1 MSRLTAPLLAVAA
14 LLLAGCETVPVSGR
28 SQLILIDDSDISA
41 LAAGEFA
48 KMKKV
53 PNDPR
58 LAKVREI
65 GLKIIAAARPDDSA
79 RVLPTPGRWEF
90 AIIDDKTPNAFAMPG
105 GKIGFNSGMFAFTPT
120 DDDIA
125 VILGHEVAHVLCRHG
140 AERVSQGLVMAASVA
155 VADQATRNKSES
167 TRRAWMVALP
177 AVAQIGVMLPYS
189 RAHES
194 ESDKLGLFFMA
205 RAGYNPEAA
214 PAFWSR
220 FAAKGGS
227 KTPEFLSTHPA
238 DTTRIRNL
246 RAWMPEA
253 KAQAPAKR

>member
-1 MSRLTAPLLAVAA
+1 MHRLIAPTLALLAAF
-14 LLLAGCETVPVSGR
+14 LSGCETVPVSGR
-28 SQLILIDDSDISA
+28 SQLILVDDREISA

-53 PNDPR
+53 PADPR
-58 LAKVREI
+58 LSKIREI
-65 GLKIIAAARPDDSA
+65 GLKVVAAARPEDRA
-79 RVLPTPGRWEF
+79 GVLPPAARWEF

-105 GKIGFNSGMFAFTPT
+105 GKIGFNTGMFAFTPT

-140 AERVSQGLVMAASVA
+140 AERVSQGLMMAASVA
-155 VADQATRNKSES
+155 IANEATKNKSES

-177 AVAQIGVMLPYS
+177 AVAQVGVMLPYS

-227 KTPEFLSTHPA
+227 KGPEFLSTHPA
-238 DTTRIRNL
+238 DSTRIANL
-246 RAWMPEA
+246 KSWMPQA
-253 KAQAPAKR
+253 KAQMPRKP

>member
-1 MSRLTAPLLAVAA
+1 MRRRFALVFAA
-14 LLLAGCETVPVSGR
+14 AAAFLSGCETVPVSGR
-28 SQLILIDDSDISA
+28 SQLILVGDKEISA
-41 LAAGEFA
+41 LAAGEFS

-53 PNDPR
+53 PGDSR
-58 LAKVREI
+58 LAKIREI
-65 GLKIIAAARPDDSA
+65 GLKVVAAARPDDRA
-79 RVLPTPGRWEF
+79 GVLPPAARWEF

-105 GKIGFNSGMFAFTPT
+105 GKIGFNTGMFAFTPT

-140 AERVSQGLVMAASVA
+140 AERVSQGMMMTASVII
-155 VADQATRNKSES
+155 ADQATRNKSES
-167 TRRAWMVALP
+167 TRNAWMVALP
-177 AVAQIGVMLPYS
+177 AVAQVGVMLPYS

-214 PAFWSR
+214 PAFWAR

-227 KTPEFLSTHPA
+227 KTPEFLSTHPS
-238 DTTRIRNL
+238 DSTRIANL
-246 RAWMPEA
+246 RAWMPQA
-253 KAQAPAKR
+253 KAQMPRKP